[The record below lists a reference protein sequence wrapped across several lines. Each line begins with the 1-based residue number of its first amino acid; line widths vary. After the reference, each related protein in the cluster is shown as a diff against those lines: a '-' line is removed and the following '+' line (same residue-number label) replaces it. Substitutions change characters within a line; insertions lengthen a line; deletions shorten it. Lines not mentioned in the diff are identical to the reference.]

1 MHFVG
6 FSSKCRASNKAILLA
21 ILENSKQN
29 QGTSMT
35 SEISWKFRPSDK
47 AILPAFLGNF
57 EQNQGTLLASLVEI
71 STEIGKH
78 FVGFS
83 WKFRAY
89 FEALSWLF

>member
-35 SEISWKFRPSDK
+35 PEISWKFLPSDK
-47 AILPAFLGNF
+47 AILLAFLGNF
-57 EQNQGTLLASLVEI
+57 EQTQGTLLACGNFERNWQALCWLLLEI
-71 STEIGKH
+71 
-78 FVGFS
+78 
-83 WKFRAY
+83 
-89 FEALSWLF
+89 